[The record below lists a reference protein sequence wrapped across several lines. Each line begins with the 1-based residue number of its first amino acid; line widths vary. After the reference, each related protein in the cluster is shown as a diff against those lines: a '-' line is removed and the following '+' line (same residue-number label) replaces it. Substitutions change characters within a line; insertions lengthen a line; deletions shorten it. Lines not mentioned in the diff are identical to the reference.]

1 MAEIPVL
8 EMKNVRKSFGDL
20 EVLKDISLQVREGE
34 VVSVLGPSGSG
45 KSTLLRCA
53 TQLESMTSGELS
65 YMGVTEPKE
74 MMKYYGMVFQNFN
87 LFPHYSVLKNIT
99 DAPVST
105 QKRDKNEVTAMAR
118 SLLKKLG
125 LEGKE
130 DNYPGQLSGGQ
141 KQRVAIARALAMQPK
156 LLFFDEPTSALD
168 PELTAEILKVLLEL
182 AKEKMTMVI
191 VTHEIDF
198 ARHVSDRV
206 IFIDGGVIVEEGKP
220 EDVIDHPSNERT
232 QNFLKK
238 LQRG

>member
-1 MAEIPVL
+1 MPVL

-105 QKRDKNEVTAMAR
+105 QKRDKDEVTAMAR

>member
-1 MAEIPVL
+1 MPVL

-20 EVLKDISLQVREGE
+20 EVLKDISLSVMEGE

-65 YMGVTEPKE
+65 YMGETDPKE
-74 MMKYYGMVFQNFN
+74 IMKYYGMVFQNFN
-87 LFPHYSVLKNIT
+87 LFPHYSVLKNII

-105 QKRDKNEVTAMAR
+105 QKRDKNEVLSLAR

-130 DNYPGQLSGGQ
+130 ESYPCQLSGGQ
-141 KQRVAIARALAMQPK
+141 KQRVAIARALAMKPK